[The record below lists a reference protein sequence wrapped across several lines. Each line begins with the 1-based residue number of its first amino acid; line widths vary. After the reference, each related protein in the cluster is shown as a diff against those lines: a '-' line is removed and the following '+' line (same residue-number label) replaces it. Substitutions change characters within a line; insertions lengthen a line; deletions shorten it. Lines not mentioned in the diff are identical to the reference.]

1 MKPLGKNGPL
11 VPRLGL
17 GCMSLSGIYGDPA
30 PDAER
35 LKFLDEAF
43 KMGETWWD
51 TGLSPSNP
59 VSVPSSQ
66 ALADPFLTI

>member
-1 MKPLGKNGPL
+1 MSSAVTMKPLGKDGPL

-30 PDAER
+30 PDVER

-43 KMGETWWD
+43 KMGETFWD
-51 TGLSPSNP
+51 TGAASLAPSH
-59 VSVPSSQ
+59 PSSG
-66 ALADPFLTI
+66 PS